1 MNAVEVN
8 DYVIEEMGLAEE
20 NGEDVTIRL
29 YLSNEDTLEI
39 WFDKGNDCYMWSDAS
54 FGYEDTYAIVYDIF
68 NWLEENSL
76 FIAGAETIWAFIITN
91 LLIK

>member
-8 DYVIEEMGLAEE
+8 NYVIEEMGLAEE

-54 FGYEDTYAIVYDIF
+54 FGYEDTYTIVCDIF

-76 FIAGAETIWAFIITN
+76 SIAGAETI
-91 LLIK
+91 

>member
-8 DYVIEEMGLAEE
+8 NYVIEEMGLAEE
-20 NGEDVTIRL
+20 NGEDVTI
-29 YLSNEDTLEI
+29 
-39 WFDKGNDCYMWSDAS
+39 
-54 FGYEDTYAIVYDIF
+54 GYEDTYTIVCDIF

-76 FIAGAETIWAFIITN
+76 SIAGAETIWAFIITN

>member
-8 DYVIEEMGLAEE
+8 NYVIEEMGLAEE
-20 NGEDVTIRL
+20 NGEDVTI
-29 YLSNEDTLEI
+29 
-39 WFDKGNDCYMWSDAS
+39 
-54 FGYEDTYAIVYDIF
+54 GYEDTYAIVYDIF